1 MAGSTATW
9 HLLRCCQ
16 FCSAQLVLLERAQD
30 AEDRLASL
38 RQTPPP
44 PHDREASELADQTTD
59 HELSSFAA
67 AQDRRRK
74 GVALLRIRLAYLAR
88 GERDDPH
95 AAATNPG

>member
-1 MAGSTATW
+1 MRRIGSRALAVDPPASSSAATTAW
-9 HLLRCCQ
+9 SRH
-16 FCSAQLVLLERAQD
+16 
-30 AEDRLASL
+30 
-38 RQTPPP
+38 
-44 PHDREASELADQTTD
+44 ELARYSLTMR
-59 HELSSFAA
+59 SSFAA